1 MNIGALSTLAAVLRH
16 GRFAAAAAEVG
27 CTPSAVSLQMK
38 QLESHFGRPLFDRS
52 GRSVQPTPFA
62 LELGGT
68 VGELLDRLQ
77 ALRQRPQLA
86 IAGRWRLGC
95 IASAQADALPQAL
108 RRLRDR
114 HPALTVV
121 TSVDDSAAL
130 LAELKAGRIDAAL
143 VVRPREGGSSRLAW
157 LDLARQPFVLLAPVA
172 AAGQKTPREL
182 LRQQPW
188 IRYDPALTGGRTA
201 AAIVRRLHP
210 QARAAMDLKP
220 IDAIVA
226 MVGAGLGVS
235 VVPRPRPALLAAH
248 AVRALALGRREP
260 VRQLAYVCRAAD
272 AEHRN
277 GAAVVEALQRAY
289 AGGGGAA

>member
-38 QLESHFGRPLFDRS
+38 QLESHFGQPLFDRS

-62 LELGGT
+62 LELGST
-68 VGELLDRLQ
+68 VGELVERLQ
-77 ALRQRPQLA
+77 ALRARPQLM

-108 RRLRDR
+108 RLLRDR

-121 TSVDDSAAL
+121 ASVDDSAAL

-143 VVRPREGGSSRLAW
+143 VVRPPTGGSSRLAW
-157 LDLARQPFVLLAPVA
+157 HDLARQPFVLLAPA
-172 AAGQKTPREL
+172 AAAASAPREL

-188 IRYDPALTGGRTA
+188 IRYDPALTGGKTA
-201 AAIVRRLHP
+201 AGIVRRLHP
-210 QARAAMDLKP
+210 QARPAMDLKP

-235 VVPRPRPALLAAH
+235 VVPQPRPALLAAH
-248 AVRALALGRREP
+248 AVQAVALGRRAP

-277 GAAVVEALQRAY
+277 GAAVVDALQRAY
-289 AGGGGAA
+289 APAKGG

>member
-121 TSVDDSAAL
+121 ASVDDSAAL

-157 LDLARQPFVLLAPVA
+157 HDLARQPFVLLAPA
-172 AAGQKTPREL
+172 AAAAQTPREL

-201 AAIVRRLHP
+201 AGIVRRLHP
-210 QARAAMDLKP
+210 PARPAMDLKP

-235 VVPRPRPALLAAH
+235 VVPQPRPALLAAH
-248 AVRALALGRREP
+248 AVQALALGRREP

-289 AGGGGAA
+289 ADGGGKA